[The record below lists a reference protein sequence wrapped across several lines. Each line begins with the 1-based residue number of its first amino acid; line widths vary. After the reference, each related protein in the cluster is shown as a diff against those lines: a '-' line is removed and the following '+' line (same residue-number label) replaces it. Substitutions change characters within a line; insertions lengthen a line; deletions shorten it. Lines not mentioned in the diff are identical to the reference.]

1 MPVPEKL
8 RPVQLFNR
16 CDPGEFAFST
26 TAELDGSTGIAGQKR
41 ALEAIRI
48 GMGIRR
54 DGFNLFA
61 LGPSGT
67 GKETSVLQF
76 LNAIAPNEARP
87 DDWCYVYNFDKPRNP
102 RALRLPPGQACK
114 LSEDMDHL
122 VETLFSVM
130 PAAFSSEEYQ
140 SREKEIGEALQEK
153 QSNAI
158 EAIENDAQAHD
169 ITLIRTPGGFAFAP
183 VRDGKVI
190 APDVYMA
197 MKQEERDQIEHE
209 TNRLRDNLQ
218 SIMAQFPKWQRE
230 TADRI
235 KELNREV
242 SAFALKPL
250 MDEIRARYHEV
261 EEVLRY
267 LDEVERDMIENFS
280 QFLEKE
286 SPEEGPFMMPASF
299 SPAGR
304 KRPAVR
310 YRVNVMIDN
319 RQLEGAPVIL
329 EDKPATQNLV
339 GDIEH
344 AAQMGTLITDFTLI
358 KPGALHRANGGYL
371 ILDARRLLLE
381 PFAWEALKKALRTRQ
396 IRIESLAQLYSLVST
411 ISLEPEPIP
420 LDLKVVLLGERRLY
434 YLLSSYDPDFNEL
447 FKIAADFENDME
459 RNAETHLAYA
469 RLVGSMASRDKLLPF
484 ERSAVARIIE
494 HGSRMAGDATRLT
507 TNLQSIRDLAHEAE
521 YHATQSGRTQ
531 VSADDVEAML
541 EAQRNRASR
550 IQERMRDAMMRGSI
564 LIDTGSEQVGQIN
577 GLSVYSLGGQSF
589 GSPSRIT
596 ARVRLGKG
604 EVIDIEREVEMGG
617 PIHSKGV
624 MILSG
629 FLGSRYAAEQPLSLS
644 ATLVFEQSYGGVEG
658 DSASST
664 ELYALLSAI
673 SGIPIRQWLAVT
685 GSVNQHGQVQA
696 IGGVNEKIE
705 GFFDLCNER
714 GLDGRHGVL
723 IPASNVRNLM
733 LRKDI
738 VKAVESGLF
747 SIWPVTHIDEGIE
760 ILTGIPA
767 GEPDASG
774 AWPEGTVNAKVYER
788 LRAMAEKQK
797 SFGKKLDGEPDSTP
811 ATRQP

>member
-8 RPVQLFNR
+8 LPAQLFNR
-16 CDPGEFAFST
+16 CDPGSFEFGT
-26 TAELDGSTGIAGQKR
+26 TAELDGATEIAGQQR
-41 ALEAIRI
+41 ALEAIRL
-48 GMGIRR
+48 GMGIRH

-67 GKETSVLQF
+67 GKESTVRQF
-76 LNAIAPNEARP
+76 LNAIAPGRARP
-87 DDWCYVYNFDKPRNP
+87 DDWCYVYNFSKPRNP
-102 RALRLPPGQACK
+102 KALRLPPGMACR
-114 LSEDMDHL
+114 LSDDMDHL

-140 SREKEIGEALQEK
+140 AREKDIGESLLEK
-153 QSNAI
+153 QSSAI
-158 EAIENDAQAHD
+158 ETLETDAREHS
-169 ITLIRTPGGFAFAP
+169 ISLIRTPGGFAFAP
-183 VRDGKVI
+183 VIEEKVI
-190 APDVYMA
+190 APDDYMA
-197 MKQEERDQIEHE
+197 MKKEERDKIEKE
-209 TNRLRDNLQ
+209 IDRLRNSLQ

-230 TADRI
+230 TAEKI

-242 SAFALKPL
+242 SAFTLKPL
-250 MDEIRARYHEV
+250 MEEIRTRYKDI
-261 EEVLRY
+261 EEVSRY
-267 LDEVERDMIENFS
+267 IDEVEKDMIENFG
-280 QFLEKE
+280 QFLEKDA
-286 SPEEGPFMMPASF
+286 PEDGPIMMPPPF

-304 KRPAVR
+304 KRSVVR

-319 RQLEGAPVIL
+319 GKLDGAPVIL

-434 YLLSSYDPDFNEL
+434 YMLSQYDPDFNEL

-459 RNAETHLAYA
+459 RNPETHLAYA
-469 RLVGSMASRDKLLPF
+469 HLVGSIAVRDKLLPF
-484 ERSAVARIIE
+484 DRGAVARIVE
-494 HGSRMAGDATRLT
+494 HGSRMAGDATRLSS
-507 TNLQSIRDLAHEAE
+507 NLQAVRDLVHEAE
-521 YHATQSGRTQ
+521 YHAAQNGRTQ
-531 VSADDVEAML
+531 VSAEDVEAMR
-541 EAQRNRASR
+541 EAQRYRASR
-550 IQERMRDAMMRGSI
+550 IQERMRDAMMRGMI
-564 LIDTGSEQVGQIN
+564 LIDTASEQVGQIN
-577 GLSVYSLGGQSF
+577 GLSVYSLGEQSF

-673 SGIPIRQWLAVT
+673 SGIPIRQCLAVT

-705 GFFDLCNER
+705 GFFDLCSER

-733 LRKDI
+733 LRQDI

-760 ILTGIPA
+760 ILTGVPA
-767 GEPDASG
+767 GEADASG
-774 AWPEGTVNAKVYER
+774 AWPVGTVNAKVFER
-788 LRAMAEKQK
+788 LKAMAEKLK
-797 SFGKKLDGEPDSTP
+797 AFAEKKNGEPEK
-811 ATRQP
+811 

>member
-1 MPVPEKL
+1 MPVPAKL
-8 RPVQLFNR
+8 LPAQLFNR
-16 CDPGEFAFST
+16 CDPGEFSFGT
-26 TAELDGSTGIAGQKR
+26 TADLDGTTEIAGQQR
-41 ALEAIRI
+41 ALEAIRL

-67 GKETSVLQF
+67 GKESAVLQF
-76 LNAIAPNEARP
+76 LNAIAPKEARP
-87 DDWCYVYNFDKPRNP
+87 DDWCYVYNFAKPRNP
-102 RALRLPPGQACK
+102 RALRLPPGQACR
-114 LSEDMDHL
+114 LSDDMDHL

-140 SREKEIGEALQEK
+140 AREKEIGESLQEK
-153 QSNAI
+153 QSSAI
-158 EAIENDAQAHD
+158 EAIETDAEEHD

-183 VRDGKVI
+183 VREGKVI
-190 APDVYMA
+190 APDLYMQ
-197 MKQEERDQIEHE
+197 MKQEERDQIEKE
-209 TNRLRDNLQ
+209 TNRLRDSLQ
-218 SIMAQFPKWQRE
+218 SVMAQFPKWQRE
-230 TADRI
+230 TADKI

-250 MDEIRARYHEV
+250 MEEIRAKFKGIA
-261 EEVLRY
+261 EVLSY
-267 LDEVERDMIENFS
+267 LDEVEKDMIENFG

-286 SPEEGPFMMPASF
+286 QPEEGPFGMMPAPF

-304 KRPAVR
+304 RRSAVR

-319 RQLEGAPVIL
+319 SQLDGAPVIL
-329 EDKPATQNLV
+329 EDKPASLNLV

-420 LDLKVVLLGERRLY
+420 LDVKVVLLGERRLY

-469 RLVGSMASRDKLLPF
+469 RLVGSIAKRDKLLPF
-484 ERSAVARIIE
+484 ERDAVARIVE

-507 TNLQSIRDLAHEAE
+507 TNLQAIRDLAHEAE
-521 YHATQSGRTQ
+521 YHAAQNGRTL
-531 VSADDVEAML
+531 VSAADVEAML
-541 EAQRNRASR
+541 EAQRYRASR
-550 IQERMRDAMMRGSI
+550 IQERMRDSMMRGAI
-564 LIDTGSEQVGQIN
+564 LIDTSSEQVGQIN
-577 GLSVYSLGGQSF
+577 GLSVYSLGEESF

-673 SGIPIRQWLAVT
+673 SGIPIRQCFAVT

-705 GFFDLCNER
+705 GFFDLCNKR

-738 VKAVESGLF
+738 VEAVEAGQF

-760 ILTGIPA
+760 ILTGVPA

-774 AWPEGTVNAKVYER
+774 AWPEGTVNAKVFER
-788 LRAMAEKQK
+788 LKAMAEKLK
-797 SFGKKLDGEPDSTP
+797 AFAEKKNGEPEK
-811 ATRQP
+811 

>member
-1 MPVPEKL
+1 MPVPAKL
-8 RPVQLFNR
+8 LPAQLFNR
-16 CDPGEFAFST
+16 CDPGEFSFGT
-26 TAELDGSTGIAGQKR
+26 TADLDGTTEIAGQQR
-41 ALEAIRI
+41 ALEAIRL

-67 GKETSVLQF
+67 GKESAVRQF
-76 LNAIAPNEARP
+76 LNAIAPKEPRP
-87 DDWCYVYNFDKPRNP
+87 DDWCYVYNFAKPRNP
-102 RALRLPPGQACK
+102 RALRLPPGQACR
-114 LSEDMDHL
+114 LSDDMDHL

-140 SREKEIGEALQEK
+140 AREKEIGESLQEK
-153 QSNAI
+153 QSSAI
-158 EAIENDAQAHD
+158 EAIETDAEEHD

-183 VRDGKVI
+183 VREGKVI
-190 APDVYMA
+190 APDLYMQ
-197 MKQEERDQIEHE
+197 MKQEERDQIEKE
-209 TNRLRDNLQ
+209 TNRLRDSLQ
-218 SIMAQFPKWQRE
+218 SVMAQFPKWQRE
-230 TADRI
+230 TADKI

-250 MDEIRARYHEV
+250 MEEIRARFKGIEAVQH
-261 EEVLRY
+261 Y

-286 SPEEGPFMMPASF
+286 SQEEGGFMMPPPF

-304 KRPAVR
+304 KRSAVR

-319 RQLEGAPVIL
+319 SQLDGAPVIL
-329 EDKPATQNLV
+329 EDKPASLNLV

-420 LDLKVVLLGERRLY
+420 LDVKVVLLGERRLY

-469 RLVGSMASRDKLLPF
+469 RLVGSIAKRDKLLPF
-484 ERSAVARIIE
+484 ERDAVARIVE

-507 TNLQSIRDLAHEAE
+507 TNLQAIRDLAHEAE
-521 YHATQSGRTQ
+521 YHAAQNGRTL
-531 VSADDVEAML
+531 VSAADVEAML
-541 EAQRNRASR
+541 EAQRYRASR
-550 IQERMRDAMMRGSI
+550 IQERMRDSMMRGAI
-564 LIDTGSEQVGQIN
+564 LIDTSSEQVGQIN
-577 GLSVYSLGGQSF
+577 GLSVYSLGEESF
-589 GSPSRIT
+589 GTPSRIT

-673 SGIPIRQWLAVT
+673 SGIPIRQCLAVT

-705 GFFDLCNER
+705 GFFDLCRER

-738 VKAVESGLF
+738 VEAVEAGQF
-747 SIWPVTHIDEGIE
+747 SIWP
-760 ILTGIPA
+760 
-767 GEPDASG
+767 
-774 AWPEGTVNAKVYER
+774 
-788 LRAMAEKQK
+788 
-797 SFGKKLDGEPDSTP
+797 
-811 ATRQP
+811 

>member
-8 RPVQLFNR
+8 RPEQLFNR
-16 CDPGEFAFST
+16 CDPDAFEFNT
-26 TAELDGSTGIAGQKR
+26 TADLDGTAEIAGQER
-41 ALEAIRI
+41 ALEAIRL

-61 LGPSGT
+61 LGPAGT
-67 GKETSVLQF
+67 GKQSTVLQF
-76 LNAIAPNEARP
+76 LNNLAPGEARP

-102 RALRLPPGQACK
+102 KALRLPPGRACK
-114 LSEDMDHL
+114 LSDDMAHL

-130 PAAFSSEEYQ
+130 PSAFSSEEYQ
-140 SREKEIGEALQEK
+140 TREKEIEESIHEQQA
-153 QSNAI
+153 SAI
-158 EAIENDAQAHD
+158 EALEQDAKEHS
-169 ITLIRTPGGFAFAP
+169 ISLIRTPGGFAFAP
-183 VRDGKVI
+183 LKKGEVI
-190 APDVYMA
+190 KPDDYMRLKEA
-197 MKQEERDQIEHE
+197 ERAKIEEQID
-209 TNRLRDNLQ
+209 RLRDVLQ

-230 TADRI
+230 TAEKI

-242 SAFALKPL
+242 SSFALKPL
-250 MDEIRARYHEV
+250 MEEIRSKYKD
-261 EEVLRY
+261 
-267 LDEVERDMIENFS
+267 LDEVLKYLDDVQNDIIENFI

-286 SPEEGPFMMPASF
+286 SSEQGALSMLASLRT
-299 SPAGR
+299 AGQR
-304 KRPAVR
+304 QTMIR

-319 RQLEGAPVIL
+319 SELNGAPVIL
-329 EDKPATQNLV
+329 EDKPASQNLI

-344 AAQMGTLITDFTLI
+344 SAQMGTLVTDFTLI

-381 PFAWEALKKALRTRQ
+381 PFAWEALKKAIRTRQ

-420 LDLKVVLLGERRLY
+420 LEIKVILLGERSLY

-447 FKIAADFENDME
+447 FKIAADFENDMP
-459 RNAETHLAYA
+459 RNDETHQAYA
-469 RLVGSMASRDKLLPF
+469 HLIGSMAARDKLLPF
-484 ERSAVARIIE
+484 DRAAVARIIE

-507 TNLQSIRDLAHEAE
+507 SNLQNIRDLAHEADH
-521 YHATQSGRTQ
+521 HAAQNGRKE
-531 VSADDVEAML
+531 VVAEDVEAML
-541 EAQRNRASR
+541 EAQRYRASR
-550 IQERMRDAMMRGSI
+550 IQERLRDNMMQGTI
-564 LIDTGSEQVGQIN
+564 LIDTDSEKTGQIN
-577 GLSVYSLGGQSF
+577 GLSVYSLGDQSF
-589 GSPSRIT
+589 GSPTRIT
-596 ARVRLGKG
+596 ARARLGKG
-604 EVIDIEREVEMGG
+604 EVVDIEREVEMGG

-658 DSASST
+658 DSASSA

-685 GSVNQHGQVQA
+685 GSVNQHGEVQA

-723 IPASNVRNLM
+723 IPASNVKHLM
-733 LRKDI
+733 LRQDI
-738 VKAVESGLF
+738 VNAVESGLF
-747 SIWPVTHIDEGIE
+747 SIWPVSHIDEGIE
-760 ILTGIPA
+760 LLTGIPA
-767 GEPDASG
+767 GEMDETG
-774 AWPEGTVNAKVYER
+774 AWPEGTVNARVFER
-788 LRAMAEKQK
+788 LKTMAEKQR
-797 SFGKKLDGEPDSTP
+797 SFGKKQGAEPEK
-811 ATRQP
+811 

>member
-8 RPVQLFNR
+8 RPEQLFNR
-16 CDPGEFAFST
+16 CDPAGFAFST
-26 TAELDGSTGIAGQKR
+26 TADLEGQAEIAGQQR
-41 ALEAIRI
+41 ALQAIRL

-61 LGPSGT
+61 LGPPGT
-67 GKETSVLQF
+67 GKESTVLHF
-76 LNAIAPNEARP
+76 LNATAPKEARP

-102 RALRLPPGQACK
+102 KALRLPPGKACR
-114 LSEDMDHL
+114 LSDEMDHL

-140 SREKEIGEALQEK
+140 SREKEISESYHEK
-153 QSNAI
+153 QGSAI
-158 EAIENDAQAHD
+158 ELLEQDAKEHE

-183 VRDGKVI
+183 VRKGKVI
-190 APDVYMA
+190 DSDEYMRL
-197 MKQEERDQIEHE
+197 KPEERVKIEQE
-209 TNRLRDNLQ
+209 IGRLRDSLQ
-218 SIMAQFPKWQRE
+218 SIMSQIPKWQRE

-250 MDEIRARYHEV
+250 MEEIRAKFREI
-261 EEVLRY
+261 EAVLHY
-267 LDEVERDMIENFS
+267 LDAVENDMIENFV

-286 SPEEGPFMMPASF
+286 SSDEEPPGSLQLFRT
-299 SPAGR
+299 AGR
-304 KRPAVR
+304 KRSTNR

-319 RQLEGAPVIL
+319 GQLDGAPVIL

-344 AAQMGTLITDFTLI
+344 AAQLGTLVTDFTLI
-358 KPGALHRANGGYL
+358 KPGALHRSNGGYL
-371 ILDARRLLLE
+371 ILDARRILLE

-434 YLLSSYDPDFNEL
+434 YLLSTYDPDFNEL

-469 RLVGSMASRDKLLPF
+469 RLVGSIAARDKLLPF
-484 ERSAVARIIE
+484 ERGAVARIIE

-507 TNLQSIRDLAHEAE
+507 SNLQAIRDLAHEAE
-521 YHATQSGRTQ
+521 YHATQSGRQQ
-531 VSADDVEAML
+531 VSADNVEAML
-541 EAQRNRASR
+541 EAQRYRASR
-550 IQERMRDAMMRGSI
+550 IQERLRDSMMQGSI
-564 LIDTGSEQVGQIN
+564 LIDTSSEQIGQIN
-577 GLSVYSLGGQSF
+577 GLSVYSLGEESF

-658 DSASST
+658 DSASSA

-673 SGIPIRQWLAVT
+673 SGIPIRQCLAVT

-705 GFFDLCNER
+705 GFFDLCNKR

-738 VKAVESGLF
+738 VEAVQAGQF

-760 ILTGIPA
+760 ILTGVPA
-767 GEPDASG
+767 GEADQTG
-774 AWPEGTVNAKVYER
+774 AWPAGTVNAKVFER

-797 SFGKKLDGEPDSTP
+797 SFNGDADDETEK
-811 ATRQP
+811 

>member
-8 RPVQLFNR
+8 RPEQLFNR
-16 CDPGEFAFST
+16 CDPDAFEFNT
-26 TAELDGSTGIAGQKR
+26 TADLDGTAEIAGQER
-41 ALEAIRI
+41 ALEAIRL

-61 LGPSGT
+61 LGPAGT
-67 GKETSVLQF
+67 GKQSTVLQF
-76 LNAIAPNEARP
+76 LNNLAPGEARP

-102 RALRLPPGQACK
+102 KALRLPPGRACK
-114 LSEDMDHL
+114 LSDDMAHL

-130 PAAFSSEEYQ
+130 PSAFSSEEYQ
-140 SREKEIGEALQEK
+140 TREKEIEESIHEQQA
-153 QSNAI
+153 SAI
-158 EAIENDAQAHD
+158 EALEQDAKEHS
-169 ITLIRTPGGFAFAP
+169 ISLIRTPGGFAFAP
-183 VRDGKVI
+183 LKKGEVI
-190 APDVYMA
+190 KPDDYMRLKEA
-197 MKQEERDQIEHE
+197 ERAKIEEQID
-209 TNRLRDNLQ
+209 RLRDVLQ

-230 TADRI
+230 TAEKI

-250 MDEIRARYHEV
+250 MDEIRAKYKD
-261 EEVLRY
+261 
-267 LDEVERDMIENFS
+267 LDEVLKYLDDVQNDIIENFI

-286 SPEEGPFMMPASF
+286 SSEQGAMTMLASLRT
-299 SPAGR
+299 AGQR
-304 KRPAVR
+304 QTMIR

-319 RQLEGAPVIL
+319 SELNGAPVIL
-329 EDKPATQNLV
+329 EDKPASQNLI

-344 AAQMGTLITDFTLI
+344 SAQMGTLVTDFTLI

-381 PFAWEALKKALRTRQ
+381 PFAWEALKKAIRTRQ

-420 LDLKVVLLGERRLY
+420 LEIKVILLGERSLY

-447 FKIAADFENDME
+447 FKIAADFENDMP
-459 RNAETHLAYA
+459 RNDETQLAYA
-469 RLVGSMASRDKLLPF
+469 RLIGSMAELDKLLPF
-484 ERSAVARIIE
+484 DRTAVARIIE

-507 TNLQSIRDLAHEAE
+507 SNLQNIRDLAHEADH
-521 YHATQSGRTQ
+521 HAAQNGRKE
-531 VSADDVEAML
+531 VVAEDVEAML
-541 EAQRNRASR
+541 EAQRYRASR
-550 IQERMRDAMMRGSI
+550 IQERLRDNMMQGTI
-564 LIDTGSEQVGQIN
+564 LIDTDSEKTGQIN
-577 GLSVYSLGGQSF
+577 GLSVYSLGDQSF

-604 EVIDIEREVEMGG
+604 VVIDIEREVEMGG

-658 DSASST
+658 DSASSA

-685 GSVNQHGQVQA
+685 GSVNQHGEVQA

-723 IPASNVRNLM
+723 IPASNVKHLM
-733 LRKDI
+733 LRQDI

-747 SIWPVTHIDEGIE
+747 SIWPVSHIDEGIE
-760 ILTGIPA
+760 LLTGIPA
-767 GEPDASG
+767 GEMDETG

-788 LRAMAEKQK
+788 LKTMAEKQK
-797 SFGKKLDGEPDSTP
+797 SFGKKQGDEPDK
-811 ATRQP
+811 

>member
-8 RPVQLFNR
+8 RPEQLFNR
-16 CDPGEFAFST
+16 CDPDAFEFNT
-26 TAELDGSTGIAGQKR
+26 TADLDGTAEIAGQER
-41 ALEAIRI
+41 ALEAIRL

-61 LGPSGT
+61 LGPAGT
-67 GKETSVLQF
+67 GKQSTVLQF
-76 LNAIAPNEARP
+76 LNNLAPGEARP

-102 RALRLPPGQACK
+102 KALRLPPGRACK
-114 LSEDMDHL
+114 LSDDMAHL

-130 PAAFSSEEYQ
+130 PSAFSSEEYQ
-140 SREKEIGEALQEK
+140 TREKEIEESIHEQQA
-153 QSNAI
+153 SAI
-158 EAIENDAQAHD
+158 EALEQDAKEHS
-169 ITLIRTPGGFAFAP
+169 ISLIRTPGGFAFAP
-183 VRDGKVI
+183 LKKGEVI
-190 APDVYMA
+190 KPDDYMRLKEA
-197 MKQEERDQIEHE
+197 ERAKIEEQID
-209 TNRLRDNLQ
+209 RLRDVLQ

-230 TADRI
+230 TAEKI

-250 MDEIRARYHEV
+250 MDEIRAKYKD
-261 EEVLRY
+261 
-267 LDEVERDMIENFS
+267 LDEVLKYLDDVQNDIIENFI

-286 SPEEGPFMMPASF
+286 SSEQGAMTMLASLRT
-299 SPAGR
+299 AGQR
-304 KRPAVR
+304 QTMIR

-319 RQLEGAPVIL
+319 SELNGAPVIL
-329 EDKPATQNLV
+329 EDKPASQNLI

-344 AAQMGTLITDFTLI
+344 SAQMGTLVTDFTLI

-381 PFAWEALKKALRTRQ
+381 PFAWEALKKAIRTRQ

-420 LDLKVVLLGERRLY
+420 LEIKVILLGERSLY

-447 FKIAADFENDME
+447 FKIAADFENDMP
-459 RNAETHLAYA
+459 RNDETQLAYA
-469 RLVGSMASRDKLLPF
+469 RLIGSMAELDKLLPF
-484 ERSAVARIIE
+484 DRTAVARIIE

-507 TNLQSIRDLAHEAE
+507 SNLQNIRDLAHEADH
-521 YHATQSGRTQ
+521 HAAQNGRKE
-531 VSADDVEAML
+531 VVAEDVEAML
-541 EAQRNRASR
+541 EAQRYRASR
-550 IQERMRDAMMRGSI
+550 IQERLRDNMMQGTI
-564 LIDTGSEQVGQIN
+564 LIDTDSEKTGQIN
-577 GLSVYSLGGQSF
+577 GLSVYSLGDQSF

-658 DSASST
+658 DSASSA

-685 GSVNQHGQVQA
+685 GSVNQHGEVQA

-723 IPASNVRNLM
+723 IPASNVKHLM
-733 LRKDI
+733 LRQDI
-738 VKAVESGLF
+738 VNAVESGLF
-747 SIWPVTHIDEGIE
+747 SIWPVSRIDEGIE
-760 ILTGIPA
+760 LLTGIPA
-767 GEPDASG
+767 GEMDETG

-788 LRAMAEKQK
+788 LKTMAEKQK
-797 SFGKKLDGEPDSTP
+797 SFGKKQGDESEK
-811 ATRQP
+811 

>member
-8 RPVQLFNR
+8 RSEQLFNR
-16 CDPGEFAFST
+16 CDPDSFEFST
-26 TAELDGSTGIAGQKR
+26 TAQLDGTTEISGQQR
-41 ALEAIRI
+41 AIEAIML
-48 GMGIRR
+48 GMGIRH

-61 LGPSGT
+61 LGPAGT
-67 GKETSVLQF
+67 GKQSTVLQF
-76 LNAIAPNEARP
+76 LNTLAPEAPRP
-87 DDWCYVYNFDKPRNP
+87 DDWCYVYNFAKPRNP
-102 RALRLPPGQACK
+102 KALRLPPGQACK
-114 LSEDMDHL
+114 LSGDMDHL

-140 SREKEIGEALQEK
+140 AREKEIGESLQEK
-153 QSNAI
+153 QTSAI
-158 EAIENDAQAHD
+158 EALENDAQEHD

-183 VRDGKVI
+183 VREGKVI
-190 APDVYMA
+190 APDVYMQ
-197 MKQEERDQIEHE
+197 MKQEERDQIEKE
-209 TNRLRDNLQ
+209 TNRLRDSLQ

-230 TADRI
+230 TAEKI
-235 KELNREV
+235 KELNRDV

-250 MDEIRARYHEV
+250 MEEIRARYREI
-261 EEVLRY
+261 EEVSRY
-267 LDEVERDMIENFS
+267 LDEVERDMIENFV

-286 SPEEGPFMMPASF
+286 SPEEGPFMAPPPF
-299 SPAGR
+299 SPTGR
-304 KRPAVR
+304 KRSIIR

-319 RQLEGAPVIL
+319 SQLDGAPVIL
-329 EDKPATQNLV
+329 EDKPSCQNLV

-371 ILDARRLLLE
+371 ILDARRLLFE

-396 IRIESLAQLYSLVST
+396 IRIESLAQLFSLVST

-420 LDLKVVLLGERRLY
+420 LEVKVILLGERKLY
-434 YLLSSYDPDFNEL
+434 YLLSTYDQDFNEL
-447 FKIAADFENDME
+447 FKVAADFENDMP
-459 RNAETHLAYA
+459 RTPETHLAYA
-469 RLVGSMASRDKLLPF
+469 RLIGSIALRDRLLPF
-484 ERSAVARIIE
+484 DRGAVARIIE

-507 TNLQSIRDLAHEAE
+507 SNLQGICDLVHEAE
-521 YHATQSGRTQ
+521 YHASGNNRQQ
-531 VSADDVEAML
+531 VSAEDVEAML
-541 EAQRNRASR
+541 EAQRYRASR
-550 IQERMRDAMMRGSI
+550 IQERMRDAMMKGTI
-564 LIDTGSEQVGQIN
+564 LIDTDSLKTGQIN
-577 GLSVYSLGGQSF
+577 GLSVFSLGEHSF

-629 FLGSRYAAEQPLSLS
+629 FLGSRYSAEQPLSLS
-644 ATLVFEQSYGGVEG
+644 ATLVFEQSYSGVEG
-658 DSASST
+658 DSASSA

-673 SGIPIRQWLAVT
+673 SGIPIRQWFAVT
-685 GSVNQHGQVQA
+685 GSVNQHGEVQA

-705 GFFDLCNER
+705 GFYDLCKER

-723 IPASNVRNLM
+723 IPASNVRHLM
-733 LRKDI
+733 LRHDI
-738 VKAVESGLF
+738 VDAVQAGLF

-767 GEPDASG
+767 GEPDETGS
-774 AWPEGTVNAKVYER
+774 WPAGSVNAKVFER

-797 SFGKKLDGEPDSTP
+797 SFAEKKRDESEK
-811 ATRQP
+811 

>member
-8 RPVQLFNR
+8 RPEQLFNR
-16 CDPGEFAFST
+16 CDPDAFEFNT
-26 TAELDGSTGIAGQKR
+26 TADLDGTAEIAGQER
-41 ALEAIRI
+41 ALEAIRL

-61 LGPSGT
+61 LGPAGT
-67 GKETSVLQF
+67 GKQSTVLQF
-76 LNAIAPNEARP
+76 LNNLAPGEARP

-102 RALRLPPGQACK
+102 KALRLPPGRACK
-114 LSEDMDHL
+114 LSDDMAHL

-130 PAAFSSEEYQ
+130 PSAFSSEEYQ
-140 SREKEIGEALQEK
+140 TREKEIEESIHEQQA
-153 QSNAI
+153 SAI
-158 EAIENDAQAHD
+158 EALEQDAKEHS
-169 ITLIRTPGGFAFAP
+169 ISLIRTPGGFAFAP
-183 VRDGKVI
+183 LKKGEVI
-190 APDVYMA
+190 KPDDYMRLKEA
-197 MKQEERDQIEHE
+197 ERTKIEEQID
-209 TNRLRDNLQ
+209 RLRDVLQ

-230 TADRI
+230 TAEKI

-242 SAFALKPL
+242 SSFALKPL
-250 MDEIRARYHEV
+250 MEEIRSKYKDLDG
-261 EEVLRY
+261 VLKY
-267 LDEVERDMIENFS
+267 LDDVQNDIIENFI

-286 SPEEGPFMMPASF
+286 SSEQGAMTMLASLRT
-299 SPAGR
+299 AGQR
-304 KRPAVR
+304 QTMIR

-319 RQLEGAPVIL
+319 SELNGAPVIL
-329 EDKPATQNLV
+329 EDKPASQNLI

-344 AAQMGTLITDFTLI
+344 SAQMGTLVTDFTLI

-381 PFAWEALKKALRTRQ
+381 PFAWEALKKAIRTRQ

-420 LDLKVVLLGERRLY
+420 LEIKVILLGERQLY

-447 FKIAADFENDME
+447 FKIAADFENDMP
-459 RNAETHLAYA
+459 RNDETQLAYA
-469 RLVGSMASRDKLLPF
+469 RLIGSMAELDKLLPF
-484 ERSAVARIIE
+484 DRTAVARIIE

-507 TNLQSIRDLAHEAE
+507 SNLQNIRDLAHEADH
-521 YHATQSGRTQ
+521 HAAQNGRKE
-531 VSADDVEAML
+531 VVAEDVETML
-541 EAQRNRASR
+541 EAQRYRASR
-550 IQERMRDAMMRGSI
+550 IQERLRDNMMQGTI
-564 LIDTGSEQVGQIN
+564 LIDTDSEKTGQIN
-577 GLSVYSLGGQSF
+577 GLSVYSLGDQSF

-596 ARVRLGKG
+596 ARMRLGKG

-658 DSASST
+658 DSASSA

-673 SGIPIRQWLAVT
+673 SGIPIRQCLAVT
-685 GSVNQHGQVQA
+685 GSVNQHGEVQA

-723 IPASNVRNLM
+723 IPASNVKHLM
-733 LRKDI
+733 LRQNI
-738 VKAVESGLF
+738 VNAVESGLF
-747 SIWPVTHIDEGIE
+747 SIWPVSHIDEGIE
-760 ILTGIPA
+760 LLTGIPA
-767 GEPDASG
+767 GEMDETG
-774 AWPEGTVNAKVYER
+774 AWSEGTVNAKVYER
-788 LRAMAEKQK
+788 LKTMAEKQK
-797 SFGKKLDGEPDSTP
+797 SFGKKQGDESEK
-811 ATRQP
+811 

>member
-1 MPVPEKL
+1 MPVPAKL
-8 RPVQLFNR
+8 LPAQLYNR
-16 CDPGEFAFST
+16 CDPGQFTFST
-26 TAELDGSTGIAGQKR
+26 TAELDGTTGIAGQER
-41 ALEAIRI
+41 ALDAIRL

-61 LGPSGT
+61 LGPAGT
-67 GKETSVLQF
+67 GKESTVRQF
-76 LNAIAPNEARP
+76 LNDAAVREARP

-102 RALRLPPGQACK
+102 KALRLPPGRACE
-114 LSEDMDHL
+114 LRNDMERL

-153 QSNAI
+153 QSSAM
-158 EAIENDAQAHD
+158 DALEKDAREHE

-183 VRDGKVI
+183 VRDGTVI
-190 APDVYMA
+190 APDDYMKL
-197 MKQEERDQIEHE
+197 KQEERDQIEKE
-209 TNRLRDNLQ
+209 TGRLRDSLQ

-230 TADRI
+230 TAEKI

-250 MDEIRARYHEV
+250 MDEIRARYKEV
-261 EEVLRY
+261 EAMLRY
-267 LDEVERDMIENFS
+267 LGEVEKDMIENFG

-286 SPEEGPFMMPASF
+286 SPDEGQLMMPQPLG
-299 SPAGR
+299 PAGR
-304 KRPAVR
+304 RFSAIR

-319 RQLEGAPVIL
+319 GKLDGAPVIL
-329 EDKPATQNLV
+329 EDKPASQNLV

-420 LDLKVVLLGERRLY
+420 LDIKVVLLGERQLY
-434 YLLSSYDPDFNEL
+434 YMLSQYDPDFNEL
-447 FKIAADFENDME
+447 FKIAADFDNDME
-459 RNAETHLAYA
+459 RTPETHLAYA
-469 RLVGSMASRDKLLPF
+469 HLIGSIAARDKLLPF

-494 HGSRMAGDATRLT
+494 HGSRMAGDASRLSS
-507 TNLQSIRDLAHEAE
+507 NLQAIRDLAHEAE
-521 YHATQSGRTQ
+521 YHATQNKRTQ

-541 EAQRNRASR
+541 EAQRYRAAR
-550 IQERMRDAMMRGSI
+550 VQERMRDAMMRGTI
-564 LIDTGSEQVGQIN
+564 LIDTSSEEVGQIN
-577 GLSVYSLGGQSF
+577 GLSVYSLGEQSF
-589 GSPSRIT
+589 GTPSRIT

-624 MILSG
+624 MILAG

-644 ATLVFEQSYGGVEG
+644 ATLVFEQSYGGIEG

-673 SGIPIRQWLAVT
+673 SGIPIRQSLAVT

-696 IGGVNEKIE
+696 IGGVNDKIE
-705 GFFDLCNER
+705 GFFDLCKER

-723 IPASNVRNLM
+723 IPASNVRHLM

-738 VKAVESGLF
+738 VKAVEAGQF
-747 SIWPVTHIDEGIE
+747 SIWSVSTIDEGIE
-760 ILTGIPA
+760 ILTGVPA
-767 GEPDASG
+767 GEMDKNG
-774 AWPEGTVNAKVYER
+774 AWPEGTVNAKVFDR
-788 LRAMAEKQK
+788 LKTMAEKQK
-797 SFGKKLDGEPDSTP
+797 SFGKKQDGKPEK
-811 ATRQP
+811 